1 MSPVVALLPSYVSGT
16 SEVPLLGET
25 IGDNFDRTV
34 AADPA
39 REESAGILDL
49 GEAAAIRNA

>member
-16 SEVPLLGET
+16 SVVPLLGET

-39 REESAGILDL
+39 REESVAILDL
-49 GEAAAIRNA
+49 GEAAAIRKA